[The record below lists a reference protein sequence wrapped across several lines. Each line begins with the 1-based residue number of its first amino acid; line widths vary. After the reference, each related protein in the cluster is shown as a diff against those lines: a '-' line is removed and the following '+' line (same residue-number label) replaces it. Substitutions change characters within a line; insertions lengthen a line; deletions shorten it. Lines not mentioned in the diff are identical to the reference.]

1 MNALEMIGIDKNFE
15 KVHAVDHVDFVVKDG
30 EMHGLIGENGAGK
43 TTLMNILYGFV
54 KPDEGKI
61 RLFGEEVEIHSALD
75 AIKLGVGMVH
85 QHFML
90 AAQLTALQNIVLG
103 NSAGDKV
110 FVNLKKARAKVQEIM
125 DMYGLHV
132 DLDAKVYQLSVG
144 ERQRI
149 EIIKVLY
156 KGAKLLIFDEPTAV
170 LTPPETKQLIEVMHE
185 MNKRGCSIIFITHK
199 LKEVLAIADTIT
211 VMRKGVV
218 TGVVKACETDE
229 SELSQLMVGHVA
241 RSDLPRKPFEP
252 GKEIF
257 RAENLYVKNIRNLMA
272 VKGVNF
278 SIHSGEIL
286 GIAGVEGNG
295 QTEIAKVVSGQVQPV
310 SGSLFYEDHLINK
323 KTIRQRR
330 EMGISHIP
338 EDRLK
343 VGVALRCSIED
354 NLNLNEYYK
363 EPITKHGIMN
373 LKTAN
378 SRAEELVGRYG
389 IKVPSAKYAVKTL
402 SGGNMQKVIYAREI
416 DSDPG
421 LLIAAQPTRGVDIGA
436 IEFMHTQ
443 LLKLRDEGKAIL
455 LISAELSEIF
465 ELADRIL
472 VMYEGEFVAEF
483 ERGKVSEEEIGL
495 YMSGA
500 KRMNAEGRGEN
511 NG

>member
-1 MNALEMIGIDKNFE
+1 MYALEMIDIDKNFD
-15 KVHAVDHVDFVVKDG
+15 KVHAVDHVDFRVKDG

-54 KPDEGKI
+54 KPDSGKI
-61 RLFGEEVEIHSALD
+61 KLFGKEVEIHSALD
-75 AIKLGVGMVH
+75 AIKHGVGMVH

-90 AAQLTALQNIVLG
+90 ASQLTALQNIVLG
-103 NSAGDKV
+103 NTAKDKV
-110 FVNLKKARAKVQEIM
+110 FVDLKKARAKVQEIM
-125 DMYGLHV
+125 DTYGLHV

-149 EIIKVLY
+149 EIIKILY

-170 LTPPETKQLIEVMHE
+170 LTPPETKHLIEVMHE

-199 LKEVLAIADTIT
+199 LKEVLAIADNIT

-218 TGVVKACETDE
+218 TGRVQAQNTNEA
-229 SELSQLMVGHVA
+229 ELSQLMVGHIA
-241 RSDLPRKPFEP
+241 HNNLPRADFHP
-252 GKEIF
+252 GEEVF
-257 RAENLYVKNIRNLMA
+257 RAEKLVVKNIRNLIA
-272 VKGVNF
+272 VKGVDF
-278 SIHSGEIL
+278 SIHKGEIV

-310 SGSLFYEDHLINK
+310 SGNLYFENNLINK
-323 KTIRQRR
+323 KSIRQRR

-354 NLNLNEYYK
+354 NLNLNTYYRP
-363 EPITKHGIMN
+363 PIASHGIMN

-378 SRAEELVGRYG
+378 KNAEGLVDKFG

-416 DSDPG
+416 DSNPD

-483 ERGKVSEEEIGL
+483 PRGRVSEDEIGL

-500 KRMNAEGRGEN
+500 KRMTEEEWRAV